1 MTRRPISVALVLAGA
16 LALFATDVL
25 ARQEPSRPSPI
36 TAPAGPPD
44 AARPPNTTRTTPEL
58 DETKRVKPEDIAAV
72 LAKGDVVLLDVR
84 EAKEL
89 EELGTIKGAIH
100 IPLGELEKRAGELPK
115 DKTILTA
122 CQRGRRAAQATA
134 ILEAKGF
141 KTAGFC
147 GLLDY
152 KGPRV
157 YPKAPTAKS

>member
-1 MTRRPISVALVLAGA
+1 MVRHPISVALVLGA
-16 LALFATDVL
+16 LVLPATQAL
-25 ARQEPSRPSPI
+25 ARQEPSRPSA
-36 TAPAGPPD
+36 TAPPAGPPT
-44 AARPPNTTRTTPEL
+44 AAPPAL
-58 DETKRVKPEDIAAV
+58 DESKRVKAEDITAI

-89 EELGTIKGAIH
+89 EELGTIEGAIH
-100 IPLGELEKRAGELPK
+100 IPLGQLEARAGELPK

-122 CQRGRRAAQATA
+122 CQRGRRAAQAAA

-141 KTAGFC
+141 RTAGFC

>member
-1 MTRRPISVALVLAGA
+1 MPLPEAFMSRRPFQTALVLAGVVA
-16 LALFATDVL
+16 AAA
-25 ARQEPSRPSPI
+25 ARAHQAPPPPVPSP
-36 TAPAGPPD
+36 APAQAAPAPP
-44 AARPPNTTRTTPEL
+44 L
-58 DETKRVKPEDIAAV
+58 DESKRVKPEDIRAI

-89 EELGTIKGAIH
+89 EELGTIEGAIH
-100 IPLGELEKRAGELPK
+100 IPLGQLEARAGELPK

-122 CQRGRRAAQATA
+122 CQRGRRASQANT

-157 YPKAPTAKS
+157 FPKAPTAKS

>member
-1 MTRRPISVALVLAGA
+1 MPPPEAFMMRRPIPTVLVLAGA
-16 LALFATDVL
+16 LAIAATPAR
-25 ARQEPSRPSPI
+25 ARQTPAPAAPAA
-36 TAPAGPPD
+36 TAPAPTPP
-44 AARPPNTTRTTPEL
+44 PL
-58 DETKRVKPEDIAAV
+58 DESKRIKAEDIAAV

-89 EELGTIKGAIH
+89 EELGTIEGAIH
-100 IPLGELEKRAGELPK
+100 IPLNQLEARAGELPK

-122 CQRGRRAAQATA
+122 CQRGRRAAQAQT

-157 YPKAPTAKS
+157 YPKAPSAKS

>member
-1 MTRRPISVALVLAGA
+1 MVRHPISVALVLGA
-16 LALFATDVL
+16 LVLPATQAL
-25 ARQEPSRPSPI
+25 ARQEPSRPSA
-36 TAPAGPPD
+36 TAPPAGPPT
-44 AARPPNTTRTTPEL
+44 AAPPAL
-58 DETKRVKPEDIAAV
+58 DESKRVKAEDITAI

-89 EELGTIKGAIH
+89 EELGTIEGAIH
-100 IPLGELEKRAGELPK
+100 IPLGQLEARAGELPK

-122 CQRGRRAAQATA
+122 CQRGRRAAQAQT

-157 YPKAPTAKS
+157 YPKAPSAKS

>member
-1 MTRRPISVALVLAGA
+1 MTRRPISVAIVLAGV
-16 LALFATDVL
+16 LALSAANAL
-25 ARQEPSRPSPI
+25 ARQEPARPSP
-36 TAPAGPPD
+36 AAPPAGPPTTAP
-44 AARPPNTTRTTPEL
+44 AAPAL
-58 DETKRVKPEDIAAV
+58 DETKRVKADDIEAV

-157 YPKAPTAKS
+157 FPKAPTAKS

>member
-1 MTRRPISVALVLAGA
+1 MTRRPISVALVLAGV
-16 LALFATDVL
+16 LALSAADAL
-25 ARQEPSRPSPI
+25 ARQEPSRPSPV
-36 TAPAGPPD
+36 TPPAGPPTTAP
-44 AARPPNTTRTTPEL
+44 AAPAL
-58 DETKRVKPEDIAAV
+58 DESKRVKPEDIEAI

-147 GLLDY
+147 GLIDY

-157 YPKAPTAKS
+157 FPKAPTAKS